1 MDEQIKKPETIE
13 YIVDGADPAVEDD
26 GEWDNPPVEE
36 LIEEDVEYCEE
47 ENYPED
53 DIEAQELAAIEA
65 EQEEEAQLDEQAS
78 VPAVRTKEDA
88 IAEFQGR
95 RDSLVLDIIDTED
108 PKAIKSLVDMFNLA
122 QVKKSVIRMSTMD
135 DLLDGITD
143 QMKQRIL
150 KNANMFSNK
159 DILDYMN
166 AVTGAMD
173 KAQKNI
179 TAVNA
184 EPVINFN
191 QQNNTVVINNDGPA
205 DKLSRE
211 SREKIGNAVQSML
224 AYFQAQQQKE
234 LFEELD
240 VSEETTVYNSDDESV
255 DIIDSTDE
263 QHDTE

>member
-1 MDEQIKKPETIE
+1 
-13 YIVDGADPAVEDD
+13 
-26 GEWDNPPVEE
+26 
-36 LIEEDVEYCEE
+36 
-47 ENYPED
+47 
-53 DIEAQELAAIEA
+53 
-65 EQEEEAQLDEQAS
+65 
-78 VPAVRTKEDA
+78 
-88 IAEFQGR
+88 
-95 RDSLVLDIIDTED
+95 
-108 PKAIKSLVDMFNLA
+108 
-122 QVKKSVIRMSTMD
+122 
-135 DLLDGITD
+135 
-143 QMKQRIL
+143 
-150 KNANMFSNK
+150 MFSNK

-234 LFEELD
+234 LSEELD

-255 DIIDSTDE
+255 DTIDSTDE

>member
-1 MDEQIKKPETIE
+1 MDEQLKEPETIE
-13 YIVDGADPAVEDD
+13 YIVDDADPAVEDD
-26 GEWDNPPVEE
+26 GEWDNPPVKE
-36 LIEEDVEYCEE
+36 LVEEDVEHCDEE
-47 ENYPED
+47 DSIEE
-53 DIEAQELAAIEA
+53 DIEAQELAAIAA
-65 EQEEEAQLDEQAS
+65 EQEEEAHLDDPAS
-78 VPAVRTKEDA
+78 APAVRTKEDA

-191 QQNNTVVINNDGPA
+191 QQNNTVVINNEGPA

-224 AYFQAQQQKE
+224 AYFQAQQEKE
-234 LFEELD
+234 ISEELD
-240 VSEETTVYNSDDESV
+240 VSEETTVYNSDDDSV
-255 DIIDSTDE
+255 DTIDSTDE